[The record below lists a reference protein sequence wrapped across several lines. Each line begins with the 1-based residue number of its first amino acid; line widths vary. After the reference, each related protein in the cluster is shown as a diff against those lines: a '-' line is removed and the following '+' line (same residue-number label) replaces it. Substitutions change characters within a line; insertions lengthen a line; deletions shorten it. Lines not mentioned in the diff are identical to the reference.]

1 MQFLALLR
9 RRTEAFGD
17 ADFTPLLDAEA
28 EEARRL
34 YGDGIVRNIW
44 GRGDVPGAVIALE
57 AESEDAARTALRR
70 LPFYRAD
77 MLELT
82 LVPLAPYRGFLP
94 KT

>member
-9 RRTEAFGD
+9 RRTEAFSD
-17 ADFTPLLDAEA
+17 ADFAPLMDAEA

-44 GRGDVPGAVIALE
+44 GRGDFPGAVIQLE
-57 AESEDAARTALRR
+57 ADSEEAARTALRR
-70 LPFYRAD
+70 LPLYRAE

-82 LVPLAPYRGFLP
+82 LIPLAPYRGFLP
-94 KT
+94 KS